1 MYYVCRVYLFV
12 YSCRSSRRSFYPVA
26 CVSNFVKYTQQTR
39 KHGSKLN
46 SRVLVDICSAC
57 RENTI
62 ALSVY
67 VISRWCTH
75 IARILALSR
84 LLFSLQNGLIA
95 FNAPCTIQHC
105 SDLFSYIHRLYGT
118 CAHSRYEE
126 IALHFFFLDTGFVVS
141 FRPSHQANAGIET
154 SNAELS
160 QATICKAAL
169 GQLKKHNAT
178 EYRRYIYVHIYTFS
192 VNICILYLWRKWRRK
207 KNQTREQTLHAS
219 LHPMPNEIR
228 EKLLHSLYII
238 SIMAFPVIFIETDAL
253 GMTNI
258 NNR

>member
-1 MYYVCRVYLFV
+1 MQVSVNQPGYRRCIASSILWSKAIDDFSMKIRFERRYKLKMLPKEHHTENIILYRNIEGPNVHEPCTSTWWRFIFLRFFRPRMYYVCRVYLFV

-84 LLFSLQNGLIA
+84 
-95 FNAPCTIQHC
+95 
-105 SDLFSYIHRLYGT
+105 YKM
-118 CAHSRYEE
+118 
-126 IALHFFFLDTGFVVS
+126 V
-141 FRPSHQANAGIET
+141 
-154 SNAELS
+154 
-160 QATICKAAL
+160 
-169 GQLKKHNAT
+169 
-178 EYRRYIYVHIYTFS
+178 
-192 VNICILYLWRKWRRK
+192 
-207 KNQTREQTLHAS
+207 
-219 LHPMPNEIR
+219 
-228 EKLLHSLYII
+228 
-238 SIMAFPVIFIETDAL
+238 
-253 GMTNI
+253 
-258 NNR
+258 